1 MSLYWLD
8 VMVGLTTFCIAIH
21 MDFVLT
27 FPVILFVSFAFT
39 CFAPNRHRI
48 SEKSKF
54 WINIFLS
61 LLVVDIGI
69 VFAGGFG
76 KFGSL
81 LLQYNFC
88 STILAKPTDL
98 FLLV

>member
-1 MSLYWLD
+1 
-8 VMVGLTTFCIAIH
+8 MVGFTTFCIDIH

-27 FPVILFVSFAFT
+27 FPVNRFVSFAVTF
-39 CFAPNRHRI
+39 FAPKRHRI

-54 WINIFLS
+54 RIDMFLS
-61 LLVVDIGI
+61 MLVVDIGI
-69 VFAGGFG
+69 VFAGEFG

-81 LLQYNFC
+81 LLQYSFC
-88 STILAKPTDL
+88 STILAKPTVL